1 MILVNVDGVIREATN
16 IELELFESMVT
27 DFEQRPK
34 TVQEQIDEISSAQ
47 LDIAEA
53 LTSLYESEVMN
64 G

>member
-1 MILVNVDGVIREATN
+1 MILVNVDGVIREATSE
-16 IELELFESMVT
+16 ELEAFERMAA

-34 TVQEQIDEISSAQ
+34 TIQEQINEISSAQ

>member
-16 IELELFESMVT
+16 KEQELLDRMAA